1 MKIIEEIVGQE
12 KILNKLE
19 IIIKEH
25 KQNKTPFPFILI
37 IGKKGMG
44 KCKIS
49 KWIHSHFDSNAIGVM
64 NALFF
69 NKDSLPFLSNFSY
82 QQIDHT
88 SCLFKPENVD
98 KKSQKFLDFIFKR
111 DLDNINKT
119 LIKVDKLNKN
129 SIYQYNAELLP
140 ITLEQLNNFRFI
152 CLTKSKND
160 LSKKL
165 LNKFDY
171 IFEIEPYTYK
181 QIKLILHKD
190 LTHTNNYFT
199 NNSIKHIIYHSKLNP
214 EIAKLLL
221 KFADMKLDNDELVS
235 KTDLKELFNKFNIY
249 NLNNDQILDLC
260 FKHNC
265 MVY

>member
-37 IGKKGMG
+37 IGKQGMG
-44 KCKIS
+44 KFKIS

-64 NALFF
+64 SALFF
-69 NKDSLPFLSNFSY
+69 NKDSLPFLVHFS
-82 QQIDHT
+82 QREIDHT
-88 SCLFKPENVD
+88 SCLFKPEKVD
-98 KKSQKFLDFIFKR
+98 KNSQKFLDFIFKR
-111 DLDNINKT
+111 DLKNINKT
-119 LIKVDKLNKN
+119 LIKIDKLNK
-129 SIYQYNAELLP
+129 SSTCQYNTELLP

-152 CLTKSKND
+152 CFSESKND
-160 LSKKL
+160 LSKNL

-181 QIKLILHKD
+181 GIKSILHKD
-190 LTHTNNYFT
+190 LMHTNNYFT
-199 NNSIKHIIYHSKLNP
+199 NNSIKHIIYHSRLNP
-214 EIAKLLL
+214 ELAKLLL
-221 KFADMKLDNDELVS
+221 KFTDVKLDNDELVS
-235 KTDLKELFNKFNIY
+235 KADLKELFNKFNIY
-249 NLNNDQILDLC
+249 NLTNDQILDLC

>member
-12 KILNKLE
+12 KILNKLITYYKNFE
-19 IIIKEH
+19 
-25 KQNKTPFPFILI
+25 QNRTPSPFILI
-37 IGKKGMG
+37 IGKQGMG
-44 KCKIS
+44 KFKIS

-64 NALFF
+64 SALLF
-69 NKDSLPFLSNFSY
+69 NKDRLPFLVNFS
-82 QQIDHT
+82 QREIDYT
-88 SCLFKPENVD
+88 SCLFKPEKVD
-98 KKSQKFLDFIFKR
+98 KNSQEFLNFIFKR
-111 DLDNINKT
+111 DLKNINKT

-129 SIYQYNAELLP
+129 STYQYNDELLP

-152 CLTKSKND
+152 CFSESKND
-160 LSKKL
+160 LSKNL

-171 IFEIEPYTYK
+171 IFEIKSYTYK
-181 QIKLILHKD
+181 EIKSILHKD
-190 LTHTNNYFT
+190 LMHINNYFT

-221 KFADMKLDNDELVS
+221 KFADIKLESDELVS
-235 KTDLKELFNKFNIY
+235 KVDLKELFNKFNIY